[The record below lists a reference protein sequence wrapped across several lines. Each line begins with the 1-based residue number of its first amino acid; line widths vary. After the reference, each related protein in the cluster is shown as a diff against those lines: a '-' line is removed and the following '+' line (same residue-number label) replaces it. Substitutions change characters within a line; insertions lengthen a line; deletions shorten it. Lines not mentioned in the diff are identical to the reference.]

1 MISRYDA
8 RVRVRLAAGA
18 LTALVTLGAC
28 GTTTEDIKGAAGD
41 VANQAV
47 DNVKDKAGDA
57 AKAVAAR
64 ALKES
69 YCLRWRAL
77 KEGVKLKDNRTVMN
91 AIGDAGG
98 ELKGMVPEDQRS
110 QLDTALSAAGQARD
124 TWDKLDPKAKS
135 AIETKFNEA
144 SAKIDDYCQGTLGA
158 LGDKST
164 ATTAKVAAAS

>member
-18 LTALVTLGAC
+18 LTALFTLGAC

-41 VANQAV
+41 VAN
-47 DNVKDKAGDA
+47 
-57 AKAVAAR
+57 R

-98 ELKGMVPEDQRS
+98 ELKGMVPEEQRS
-110 QLDTALSAAGQARD
+110 QLDTALSVG
-124 TWDKLDPKAKS
+124 
-135 AIETKFNEA
+135 
-144 SAKIDDYCQGTLGA
+144 G
-158 LGDKST
+158 
-164 ATTAKVAAAS
+164 